1 MVTKQHTLTKLK
13 TLSERFV
20 KDLLKIDCEDADAA
34 DIIIDAINK
43 VDQIVKN
50 VTDKINTCRI
60 SDDTCIIEK

>member
-1 MVTKQHTLTKLK
+1 MITKQHTLTKLK

-50 VTDKINTCRI
+50 VTDKIN
-60 SDDTCIIEK
+60 